1 MGYFSSKNDFF
12 TCFPQSLGLFQH
24 SFYGSIMNQF
34 QNFFCSAI
42 LPKMLP
48 FQTFFLNELFSLNH
62 FFDFHTKNLIFR
74 SEVEKHSFVNPHVQ
88 FLVCLQHI
96 KISEMAESE
105 QFEKKMKYACFLN
118 IFYWKFW
125 TPLVAEPKM
134 GDHQKHLLFDRLL
147 DGNCLDTKK
156 DHSNYCS
163 FPDLKRAYPPPPL
176 PSPVT
181 TTRYSKVADS
191 VKIGRQKY
199 VLRVNPPKK
208 FSPCTFLKFIF
219 SSPFIEGM

>member
-1 MGYFSSKNDFF
+1 MCSFWFVYSTLKSQKWRSQSS
-12 TCFPQSLGLFQH
+12 L
-24 SFYGSIMNQF
+24 
-34 QNFFCSAI
+34 
-42 LPKMLP
+42 
-48 FQTFFLNELFSLNH
+48 
-62 FFDFHTKNLIFR
+62 
-74 SEVEKHSFVNPHVQ
+74 
-88 FLVCLQHI
+88 
-96 KISEMAESE
+96 
-105 QFEKKMKYACFLN
+105 KKEMKYACFLN

-156 DHSNYCS
+156 DHYNYCS
-163 FPDLKRAYPPPPL
+163 FPDLKRAYHPL
-176 PSPVT
+176 PNTVT